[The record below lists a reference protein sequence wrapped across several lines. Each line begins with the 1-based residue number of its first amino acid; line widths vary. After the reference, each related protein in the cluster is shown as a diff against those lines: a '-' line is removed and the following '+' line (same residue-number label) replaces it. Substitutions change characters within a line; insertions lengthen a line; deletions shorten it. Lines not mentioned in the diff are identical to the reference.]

1 MITDPISSS
10 TGATSADALIP
21 RVRTQTL
28 DQKDFL
34 KLLVAQL
41 TTQDP
46 LNPQKDTE
54 FIGQMAQFSALENSK
69 SLQTEMQT
77 MRASQ
82 LLGQTVEVKINDQV
96 TGRGVVTAIDS
107 SSGEPKIMIGA
118 QSYTLADIV
127 RIDQTLPAQM
137 QTQPQGQTTTTFKG
151 YKPS

>member
-1 MITDPISSS
+1 MTTDPVSSS
-10 TGATSADALIP
+10 TFGTSADALEP
-21 RVRTQTL
+21 RLPTKTL

-34 KLLVAQL
+34 KLLVASL

-96 TGRGVVTAIDS
+96 TGRGVITAIDS
-107 SSGEPKIMIGA
+107 SSG
-118 QSYTLADIV
+118 Q
-127 RIDQTLPAQM
+127 
-137 QTQPQGQTTTTFKG
+137 
-151 YKPS
+151 

>member
-1 MITDPISSS
+1 MFGTDP
-10 TGATSADALIP
+10 TALEP
-21 RVRTQTL
+21 RLPTRTL

-34 KLLVAQL
+34 KLLVASL

-77 MRASQ
+77 MRAGQ
-82 LLGQTVEVKINDQV
+82 LLGQTVEVKINDLV
-96 TGRGVVTAIDS
+96 TGRGVVTAVDS
-107 SSGEPKIMIGA
+107 SSGEPKIMIGTQA
-118 QSYTLADIV
+118 YSLSDIV
-127 RIDQTLPAQM
+127 RVD
-137 QTQPQGQTTTTFKG
+137 QTQPVQTQTGTQGQTTTTFKG

>member
-1 MITDPISSS
+1 MTTDPISSS
-10 TGATSADALIP
+10 TIATSADALTP
-21 RVRTQTL
+21 RGRTQTL

-69 SLQTEMQT
+69 SLQMEMQT
-77 MRASQ
+77 LRANQ

-96 TGRGVVTAIDS
+96 NGRGVVTAIDS
-107 SSGEPKIMIGA
+107 SSGEPKIMIGKQA
-118 QSYTLADIV
+118 YSLVDIV
-127 RIDQTLPAQM
+127 RIDQPQPT
-137 QTQPQGQTTTTFKG
+137 QTQTGTQAQTTTTFKG

>member
-1 MITDPISSS
+1 MTTAPISSS
-10 TGATSADALIP
+10 TPGPDPLES
-21 RVRTQTL
+21 RVPTQTL
-28 DQKDFL
+28 NQKDFL
-34 KLLVAQL
+34 KLLVASL

-69 SLQTEMQT
+69 ALQTEMQT

-107 SSGEPKIMIGA
+107 SSDDPKIMIGTA
-118 QSYTLADIV
+118 AYTLADIV
-127 RIDQTLPAQM
+127 RIDQTPPAQTQA
-137 QTQPQGQTTTTFKG
+137 QTQTSGQTTTTFKG

>member
-1 MITDPISSS
+1 MMTDPISSS
-10 TGATSADALIP
+10 TFGTGTDALEP
-21 RVRTQTL
+21 RVPTRTL

-107 SSGEPKIMIGA
+107 SSGEPKIMIGTQA
-118 QSYTLADIV
+118 YTLADIV
-127 RIDQTLPAQM
+127 RIDQTPPT
-137 QTQPQGQTTTTFKG
+137 QTQTQTQGQTTTTFKG

>member
-1 MITDPISSS
+1 MPIDPISSS
-10 TGATSADALIP
+10 TSATSADALTP

-82 LLGQTVEVKINDQV
+82 LLGQTVEVRINDQV

-107 SSGEPKIMIGA
+107 SSGEPKIMIGTQA
-118 QSYTLADIV
+118 YTLADIV
-127 RIDQTLPAQM
+127 RIDQTQPAQT
-137 QTQPQGQTTTTFKG
+137 QTQTQGQTTTTFKG

>member
-1 MITDPISSS
+1 MADVTGINGVSS
-10 TGATSADALIP
+10 ATSAGPAR
-21 RVRTQTL
+21 RVPIQTL
-28 DQKDFL
+28 GQKDFL

-82 LLGQTVEVKINDQV
+82 LLGQTVEVKINDLV
-96 TGRGVVTAIDS
+96 TGRGVVTA
-107 SSGEPKIMIGA
+107 
-118 QSYTLADIV
+118 
-127 RIDQTLPAQM
+127 
-137 QTQPQGQTTTTFKG
+137 
-151 YKPS
+151 

>member
-1 MITDPISSS
+1 MFGTN
-10 TGATSADALIP
+10 ATALEP
-21 RVRTQTL
+21 RLPTRTL

-34 KLLVAQL
+34 KLLVASL

-107 SSGEPKIMIGA
+107 SSGQPKIMIGT
-118 QSYTLADIV
+118 QSYALSDILRV
-127 RIDQTLPAQM
+127 DQTIPVPT
-137 QTQPQGQTTTTFKG
+137 QTATSGQTSTFKG

>member
-1 MITDPISSS
+1 MTTDPVSSS
-10 TGATSADALIP
+10 TFSASTDALESRLP
-21 RVRTQTL
+21 TKTL

-34 KLLVAQL
+34 KLLIASL

-96 TGRGVVTAIDS
+96 TGRGVVSAIDS
-107 SSGEPKIMIGA
+107 SSGEPKIMIGTQA
-118 QSYTLADIV
+118 YTLADIV
-127 RIDQTLPAQM
+127 RIDQVQPT
-137 QTQPQGQTTTTFKG
+137 QTQTQSQPQTTTFKG